1 MTVRIFLLASILF
14 GLGFRMIAVSG
25 KQTVTH
31 DEGISYL
38 AATGHQAEYS
48 EMSLR
53 GTYPAGHW
61 VPLSDWKRFIEPDR
75 FFCFKKISSDLARY
89 DYHPP
94 LYFWLLHIWIS
105 VFGVGIWVGPALNFL
120 LTLVIAAVLLKLADE
135 VLGNRLEASAVVCVW
150 ILSPYAMFTSTE
162 ARQYEL
168 FTLLSLVLIWRTI
181 RYVEGR
187 NQASASELAVLSL
200 ITLAGALT
208 YYYFALVV
216 AGCGVFMLFNLLKAN
231 RGKCL
236 KFFVPAALGYAFFL
250 LLHPAVSQMIRT
262 RQEKEQPLVIEDVV
276 ARTKTAAMT
285 VSQFFVHQKAGDA
298 ILILVTVGLLIGAAF
313 IVSKGPSKTNGDR
326 IAIPQT
332 AKYVMYFLL
341 WNLGSVSLLY
351 VLGIS
356 PWCAMGAKYLAV
368 VWLFVGFV
376 PVLIFRLAPTRLRAA
391 LVVVLCGWQLLHGLA
406 FAVVTLHR
414 ARTGPDA
421 SAVLNRADAV
431 LSDSVARGIFPR
443 IFFVMKED
451 KMIFAARQGDLIR
464 GEDRWIPGLPRN
476 SVYVGN
482 LDYGNTLEEQ
492 TVIVSAIKRI
502 YDVSPVKSG
511 MYNYNFFLIS
521 P

>member
-216 AGCGVFMLFNLLKAN
+216 AGCGVFMLFKLLKAN
-231 RGKCL
+231 RGK
-236 KFFVPAALGYAFFL
+236 
-250 LLHPAVSQMIRT
+250 
-262 RQEKEQPLVIEDVV
+262 
-276 ARTKTAAMT
+276 
-285 VSQFFVHQKAGDA
+285 
-298 ILILVTVGLLIGAAF
+298 
-313 IVSKGPSKTNGDR
+313 
-326 IAIPQT
+326 
-332 AKYVMYFLL
+332 
-341 WNLGSVSLLY
+341 
-351 VLGIS
+351 
-356 PWCAMGAKYLAV
+356 
-368 VWLFVGFV
+368 
-376 PVLIFRLAPTRLRAA
+376 
-391 LVVVLCGWQLLHGLA
+391 
-406 FAVVTLHR
+406 
-414 ARTGPDA
+414 
-421 SAVLNRADAV
+421 
-431 LSDSVARGIFPR
+431 
-443 IFFVMKED
+443 
-451 KMIFAARQGDLIR
+451 
-464 GEDRWIPGLPRN
+464 
-476 SVYVGN
+476 
-482 LDYGNTLEEQ
+482 
-492 TVIVSAIKRI
+492 
-502 YDVSPVKSG
+502 
-511 MYNYNFFLIS
+511 
-521 P
+521 